1 MALSAD
7 EQLAAEQAIPQVE
20 IFLGGKLRTLSC
32 TMYVLLK
39 YQQET
44 GENPFQI
51 NSSELS
57 PKQMVAFLWA
67 AVQQDEPDVT
77 IEEVSKWMVGAHL
90 NKVTQIIHKLFKISS
105 PKPAES
111 DDKPSSEESSKK
123 N

>member
-7 EQLAAEQAIPQVE
+7 EQLAAEQATPQVE

-32 TMYVLLK
+32 TMYVLLQ
-39 YQQET
+39 YQKET

-67 AVQQDEPDVT
+67 AVQQDEPDIT
-77 IEEVSKWMVGAHL
+77 LEEVSKWMTGAHL
-90 NKVTQIIHKLFKISS
+90 SKVVQLISKLMKISS
-105 PKPAES
+105 PKPDS
-111 DDKPSSEESSKK
+111 DEKLSSEEGSKK